1 MSFRSLM
8 LTGEQIRAARALAR
22 VEQVELAKCCA
33 LSLET
38 IKRLERIRGPVDANI
53 RTLNAIVTAFEEMGI
68 RFDGCENGG
77 VGVCGPPHQEAT
89 SRAPPAR
96 SDRAREPAEPLH
108 RLIYFSTLAP
118 QAVAVLKSTLD
129 EISEVAIRQNTE
141 RGVTGVLM
149 ACNGRFLQVLEGP
162 KVAVHQVYGAVSSD
176 PRHRGLQVLESR
188 AVTSR
193 QFPDWRLC
201 CGVFLSDDQLF
212 RHEPAMAD
220 GFHPELLTPASA
232 FGLLC
237 IVRDLECSSPRNRR
251 GGRGACPLV
260 AECLDQVCTARAAPQ
275 VMEGGIHA

>member
-1 MSFRSLM
+1 MSFRSLV

-22 VEQVELAKCCA
+22 VEQAELAKLCA

-68 RFDGCENGG
+68 RFDGCADGG
-77 VGVCGPPHQEAT
+77 TGVCRPPHQKGT
-89 SRAPPAR
+89 SWPPLAR
-96 SDRAREPAEPLH
+96 RGLAREAVEPLQ

-118 QAVAVLKSTLD
+118 QAVAALKSMLD
-129 EISEVAIRQNTE
+129 EISEVAIRLNPE

-162 KVAVHQVYGAVSSD
+162 KVAVQQVYGAVSSD
-176 PRHRGLQVLESR
+176 PRHYGLQVLENR

-193 QFPDWRLC
+193 QFPDWKLC

-232 FGLLC
+232 FGLLS
-237 IVRDLECSSPRNRR
+237 IVRDLECSSPRNYR
-251 GGRGACPLV
+251 GGRGGCLLA
-260 AECLDQVCTARAAPQ
+260 AECLDQVCTARVPQQ
-275 VMEGGIHA
+275 VMEGGMHA